1 MRAGLA
7 QAKGALDRWLDRRTV
22 RAALLAA
29 AGAVYLWAYATD
41 PMNPGSTAPAE
52 RAGWWSW
59 FDQYRYLQ
67 SAADL
72 AQGRISPEHYHY
84 PLGYPLL
91 GAPFWPLFPGH
102 AFLVPNLVLV
112 LLSVALAWM
121 LARRWFGPAATLA
134 LGLGFLATHASLLRL
149 TWVIPWNTLP
159 VQAAFLAGLWLVLAR
174 RDRTALLALAGLG
187 AATYLVRP
195 SDAAC
200 FGPLLV
206 YATLR
211 LPSWRERIVGG
222 AAGLLIV
229 ASAVAAV
236 AAVNL
241 SVFGDWRTPYE
252 RMSVTNIGFLAY
264 PYSYKL
270 YWTFVDGE
278 TFFGEY
284 GAALLFRYPWLFALV
299 PGLVWLVRREGAAG
313 AVAAGA
319 VLLNVGLYVAYND
332 FLPSGL
338 FRFSLVHYVS
348 WAFVPLGLA
357 VAGAF
362 VHGWRDRFVA
372 AGWVAAAALF
382 GLAIGLKLKERP
394 LPLAAEAGVVRL
406 PETRPLW
413 VEFPGA
419 PPDAIR
425 HLRLD
430 GRSVADWAPVQVPY
444 VPGPL
449 RVLLDARAR
458 GERLEL
464 AAGTTDLMPR
474 GGDFA
479 WSWWPRWRRLW
490 PPRD

>member
-1 MRAGLA
+1 MTAGLA
-7 QAKGALDRWLDRRTV
+7 RKVDALDRWLDRRAV
-22 RAALLAA
+22 HGGLLAV
-29 AGAVYLWAYATD
+29 AGMVYLWAYAID
-41 PMNPGSTAPAE
+41 PMNPGAAAPAE
-52 RAGWWSW
+52 RTGWWSW

-102 AFLVPNLVLV
+102 AFLLPNLALVLV
-112 LLSVALAWM
+112 SVAFGWK
-121 LARRWFGPAATLA
+121 LARRWFGPAASLA
-134 LGLGFLATHASLLRL
+134 LGLGFVVTHASLLRL

-174 RDRTALLALAGLG
+174 RDRAALLALAGVA

-200 FGPLLV
+200 FAPLLV

-211 LPSWRERIVGG
+211 LPSWRERLVGG
-222 AAGLLIV
+222 AAGLLVV
-229 ASAVAAV
+229 AAAVAAV
-236 AAVNL
+236 AAVNVA
-241 SVFGDWRTPYE
+241 VFADWRTPYE

-264 PYSYKL
+264 PYAYKL
-270 YWTFVDGE
+270 YWTLVDGE

-284 GAALLFRYPWLFALV
+284 GAALLFRYPWLFAAV

-313 AVAAGA
+313 AVVVGT

-338 FRFSLVHYVS
+338 FRFSLIHYVS
-348 WAFVPLGLA
+348 WAFVPLVLA
-357 VAGAF
+357 AAGAA
-362 VHGWRDRFVA
+362 VHGWRDRCA
-372 AGWVAAAALF
+372 LAGWVAAAALF

-394 LPLAAEAGVVRL
+394 LPLAVAAGEVRL

-413 VEFPGA
+413 IEFPGV
-419 PPDAIR
+419 PPEEIR

-430 GRSVADWAPVQVPY
+430 GRPVADWAPIQVPY

-449 RVLLDARAR
+449 RVLLDARAQ
-458 GERLEL
+458 GGRLEL
-464 AAGTTDLMPR
+464 VSGAPPPAR